1 MNRLILLG
9 VVMLLTIQAQSQSVK
24 EKEVPKVV
32 VQKLLA
38 LYPDAKNV
46 KWEMEDGMYEG
57 EFKQNKSEVSLM
69 LSRDGMVASTE
80 AQVEVASLPA
90 GLLNY
95 ISDNYPGAVI
105 SEADKITD
113 SKGIVS
119 YELEI
124 GGDEYVFDANGN
136 LISQTPSSDHG
147 KKED

>member
-32 VQKLLA
+32 LQKMLS

-57 EFKQNKSEVSLM
+57 EFKQNKSEVSVM
-69 LSRDGMVASTE
+69 LSRDGMVAFTE

-95 ISDNYPGAVI
+95 VADNYPGAVI
-105 SEADKITD
+105 SEASKVTD
-113 SKGIVS
+113 SKGMVS

-124 GGDEYVFDANGN
+124 GGDEYVFDTNGN
-136 LISQTPSSDHG
+136 LISQSPSDHG

>member
-32 VQKLLA
+32 LQKMLS

-57 EFKQNKSEVSLM
+57 EFKQNKSEVSVM
-69 LSRDGMVASTE
+69 LSRDGMVAFTE

-95 ISDNYPGAVI
+95 VADNYPGAVI
-105 SEADKITD
+105 SEASKITD
-113 SKGIVS
+113 SKGMVS

-124 GGDEYVFDANGN
+124 GGDEYVFDTNGN
-136 LISQTPSSDHG
+136 LISQSPSDHG